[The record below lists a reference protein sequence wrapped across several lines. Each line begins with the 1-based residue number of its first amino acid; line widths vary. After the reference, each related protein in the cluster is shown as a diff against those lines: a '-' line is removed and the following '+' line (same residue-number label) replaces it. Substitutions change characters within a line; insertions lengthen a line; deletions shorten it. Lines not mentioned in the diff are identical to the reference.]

1 MRVKWA
7 HNRCELTGV
16 RATFVTDRRSG
27 GASASEGDTSGSL
40 GRTVGWRSEQDRV
53 RGITAQRS
61 AYTIA
66 QSVLCSTEECARER
80 ESERAIDGGG
90 RVRSVVRGRGRTR
103 KKHLAGELR
112 ACEREREREV
122 RGVSIV
128 I

>member
-1 MRVKWA
+1 MSA
-7 HNRCELTGV
+7 ES
-16 RATFVTDRRSG
+16 RRS
-27 GASASEGDTSGSL
+27 AV
-40 GRTVGWRSEQDRV
+40 RTRSRKV
-53 RGITAQRS
+53 CCA
-61 AYTIA
+61 APK
-66 QSVLCSTEECARER
+66 SVCER

-90 RVRSVVRGRGRTR
+90 RVQSVVRGRGRTR